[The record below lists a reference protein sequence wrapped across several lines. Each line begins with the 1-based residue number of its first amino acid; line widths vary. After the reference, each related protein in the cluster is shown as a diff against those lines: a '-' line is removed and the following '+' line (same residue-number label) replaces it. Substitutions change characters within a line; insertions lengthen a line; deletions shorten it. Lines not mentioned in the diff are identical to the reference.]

1 MKLKFIYGDIPF
13 WRAEVGRLALY
24 FGNIDFEDI
33 RIPRELLAFIISVKW
48 LAAVLE
54 ISKSFEEIPF
64 FESLEGLG

>member
-33 RIPRELLAFIISVKW
+33 RITRDNFYTLKRT
-48 LAAVLE
+48 
-54 ISKSFEEIPF
+54 
-64 FESLEGLG
+64 GNY

>member
-33 RIPRELLAFIISVKW
+33 RITRDEFLYLKRT
-48 LAAVLE
+48 
-54 ISKSFEEIPF
+54 
-64 FESLEGLG
+64 GNY